1 MATDQAAEGFS
12 YEPFT
17 RHTFYI
23 EINRA
28 LVQQVL
34 AHLPLLT
41 RERPLRIVDLAC
53 GTGMISELAVQ
64 ELRHLERPAEIIAID
79 SSAEGLARA
88 AQRMAGTPIT
98 FIQSD
103 LTAFNHTI
111 EHADLIFFCNAI
123 HLIPQKAA
131 LLARIFRLLSPG
143 GLLACNTT
151 FFDGAYAAGTE
162 GYYRLCIRRAMEFL
176 RREHPGI
183 RPSRQERATAMEWFT
198 ADGYK
203 HLLEGSGFQV
213 LASTLQQGN
222 MPLQAWQDIGSYA
235 EFIEGALPGIPL
247 ALGALALRVAAE
259 RVFHEME
266 LLAIPRN
273 WLQMIARAG

>member
-1 MATDQAAEGFS
+1 MATERAAEDFS

-28 LVQQVL
+28 LVRHAL
-34 AHLPLLT
+34 AHLPPST
-41 RERPLRIVDLAC
+41 QERPLRIVDLAC
-53 GTGMISELAVQ
+53 GTGMISELAIQ
-64 ELRHLERPAEIIAID
+64 ELRHLKRSTEIIAID
-79 SSAEGLARA
+79 SSAKGLACA
-88 AQRMAGTPIT
+88 AQRLAGASVT

-103 LTAFNHTI
+103 LAEFNHAI
-111 EHADLIFFCNAI
+111 EQADLIFFCNAI

-131 LLARIFRLLSPG
+131 LLARIFSLLSPG

-162 GYYRLCIRRAMEFL
+162 GYYRLSIRRAMEFL
-176 RREHPGI
+176 RREHPGV
-183 RPSRQERATAMEWFT
+183 RPSRQERATAMEWLS
-198 ADGYK
+198 ADGYT
-203 HLLEGSGFQV
+203 HLLEGAGFQL
-213 LASTLQQGN
+213 LAGTLQN
-222 MPLQAWQDIGSYA
+222 AAMPLQAWQDIGSYA

-259 RVFHEME
+259 RVFHEMN
-266 LLAIPRN
+266 LSSIPRT
-273 WLQMIARAG
+273 WLQLIARAN